1 MVRTHIVHLKP
12 PADAGAAQG
21 QAAHGSEVARLGPGP
36 ISHTVEQELP
46 QFVGEK

>member
-1 MVRTHIVHLKP
+1 MLAATII
-12 PADAGAAQG
+12 AAGAAG
-21 QAAHGSEVARLGPGP
+21 TAVLLIPDRRPGP